1 MRGLIASENIFLT
14 VATSLATGALF
25 LAASIP
31 GMPWEVPVFFGGMA
45 LGGFTL
51 LGQNLKRTS

>member
-31 GMPWEVPVFFGGMA
+31 GMPWEVPTFFGGMA
-45 LGGFTL
+45 LCGGIFL
-51 LGQNLKRTS
+51 WRNLEAPR